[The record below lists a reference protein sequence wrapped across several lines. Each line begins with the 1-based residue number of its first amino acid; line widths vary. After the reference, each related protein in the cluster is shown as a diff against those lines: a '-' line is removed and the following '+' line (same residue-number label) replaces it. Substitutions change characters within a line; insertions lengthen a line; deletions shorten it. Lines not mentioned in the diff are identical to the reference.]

1 MGRTFD
7 LSAIRINDDDRRIS
21 RQWRIGM
28 KGRLI
33 ALSLLSAAALGSG
46 VQAEDKFQ
54 KLTGAQIQAKFA
66 GMEMTDEVHWG
77 AVYQRNGV
85 LITNEMG
92 HKSTGKWR
100 IQKDQLCLERA
111 NELGN
116 GCYEVWLFGKDVQL
130 KNKESSV
137 PLEGV
142 LHKPKEPN

>member
-1 MGRTFD
+1 
-7 LSAIRINDDDRRIS
+7 
-21 RQWRIGM
+21 M

-85 LITNEMG
+85 LITTKWATKAPENGVFRKISFVLSVQTNWE
-92 HKSTGKWR
+92 TGAMR
-100 IQKDQLCLERA
+100 CGSSERMC
-111 NELGN
+111 N
-116 GCYEVWLFGKDVQL
+116 
-130 KNKESSV
+130 
-137 PLEGV
+137 
-142 LHKPKEPN
+142 